1 MSPVT
6 SPTVTPGS
14 LSSRPIHS
22 IAGCCETPIVRV
34 TVQVRVND
42 SPAMTVAGGG
52 VIATVGGATKKK
64 KVIVRVNNCASQTT
78 H

>member
-1 MSPVT
+1 MSAVT
-6 SPTVTPGS
+6 SPTVIPGS

-22 IAGCCETPIVRV
+22 IAGGPETPIVRV
-34 TVQVRVND
+34 TVQVRVNVP
-42 SPAMTVAGGG
+42 PATTVAGGG